1 MGFLP
6 ETDQATTSA
15 SGQAGPSKLPH
26 RPPLP
31 GERLDQSQQLA
42 LDVMAQVVPDWPNLA
57 SSMQALQL
65 PYIAAAFKNFSKASI
80 LYSMASDHLSD
91 MFDADADSKG
101 CFTSRQVPA
110 TFALL

>member
-15 SGQAGPSKLPH
+15 SGQAGPSRH
-26 RPPLP
+26 PLP
-31 GERLDQSQQLA
+31 GERLDQIQQLA
-42 LDVMAQVVPDWPNLA
+42 MDVMAQVVPEWPNLA
-57 SSMQALQL
+57 SSMQALL
-65 PYIAAAFKNFSKASI
+65 PYTAAVFKKFSKASI

-101 CFTSRQVPA
+101 CFTS
-110 TFALL
+110 